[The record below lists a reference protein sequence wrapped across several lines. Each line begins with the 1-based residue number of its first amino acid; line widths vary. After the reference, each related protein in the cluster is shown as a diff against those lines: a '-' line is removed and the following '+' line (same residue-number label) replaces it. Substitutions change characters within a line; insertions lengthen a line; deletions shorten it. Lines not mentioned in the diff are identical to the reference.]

1 MAMLALSGCSR
12 AKVWPASKAR
22 WLASTSS
29 SPFLASLLRMPFI
42 TATAPMPNQPAM
54 SPSTTVF
61 LARSVPAVALAM
73 AAMGTATTC
82 SGVTPTRGI
91 ACSGMLVAA
100 S

>member
-1 MAMLALSGCSR
+1 MAS
-12 AKVWPASKAR
+12 
-22 WLASTSS
+22 
-29 SPFLASLLRMPFI
+29 FLRMPFI

-54 SPSTTVF
+54 RPSTTVF

-73 AAMGTATTC
+73 AAMGTAITC

-91 ACSGMLVAA
+91 WSTGMLVAA

>member
-1 MAMLALSGCSR
+1 MFMLTRRGFAMAKAR
-12 AKVWPASKAR
+12 PASKAR

-29 SPFLASLLRMPFI
+29 SPFLASFLRMPFI

-61 LARSVPAVALAM
+61 LARSVPAVSLAIWV
-73 AAMGTATTC
+73 MGTGITC
-82 SGVTPTRGI
+82 RGTTPTRGMR
-91 ACSGMLVAA
+91 SGGIRVAA